1 MYQKLSSVKT
11 EDRIQI
17 LLKKAGFKQ
26 PTNLQNKVFSA
37 FTQQRDLI
45 TGTYGAR
52 GKRASFIFPVL
63 ASTESST
70 DGIQAVI
77 IVPTEPEVRRIRK
90 EFRHCRSAETSGIK
104 ICELLSDDK
113 IREELK
119 SISDSPDIIIG
130 TASRIIDHIRRE
142 NISLNGI
149 KTAVVD
155 TPANLTDLGFDQ
167 DLDFIFSKLPERRQS
182 IIYTERLDNIDLLE
196 PLTRKPIIISMEN
209 EKKQET
215 RSMKN
220 TQTINEEEIEKK
232 IKDFIKTI
240 REDEDPDLLNTYK
253 KLFKKHAPFSMRGYL
268 SAFLLKQAVGK
279 SAYSRPRT
287 LNTESDSDKQ
297 TLFISIGRNRRVYP
311 RDLSRLFLSSLS
323 IDQSDI
329 GNIKVLDSYSF
340 VEITTALADN
350 AIEIL
355 NGKDFKGRKLTV
367 NYARKKS

>member
-45 TGTYGAR
+45 AGTYGAK

-63 ASTESST
+63 ASIETST

-90 EFRHCRSAETSGIK
+90 EFRHCRSAEISSIK

-149 KTAVVD
+149 KTTVVD
-155 TPANLTDLGFDQ
+155 TPANLEDLGFDQ
-167 DLDFIFSKLPERRQS
+167 DLDFIF
-182 IIYTERLDNIDLLE
+182 
-196 PLTRKPIIISMEN
+196 
-209 EKKQET
+209 
-215 RSMKN
+215 
-220 TQTINEEEIEKK
+220 
-232 IKDFIKTI
+232 F
-240 REDEDPDLLNTYK
+240 
-253 KLFKKHAPFSMRGYL
+253 
-268 SAFLLKQAVGK
+268 
-279 SAYSRPRT
+279 
-287 LNTESDSDKQ
+287 
-297 TLFISIGRNRRVYP
+297 
-311 RDLSRLFLSSLS
+311 
-323 IDQSDI
+323 
-329 GNIKVLDSYSF
+329 
-340 VEITTALADN
+340 
-350 AIEIL
+350 
-355 NGKDFKGRKLTV
+355 
-367 NYARKKS
+367 